1 MSFSALGE
9 LNWLAVIVATIV
21 YFALGALWYSQAGF
35 AKPWMRSIG
44 WNPSAEAPPPSASF
58 YLLPLFGYLVLVIAI
73 GMLAIATGSDTFAEG
88 LTLGIVL
95 GVLFSGALF
104 FTTAK
109 FEPTKPQ
116 PMNWFIISG
125 GYAAV
130 GILISSII
138 LAVW

>member
-1 MSFSALGE
+1 MSFSTLGE

-44 WNPSAEAPPPSASF
+44 WNPAADAPAPSASY
-58 YLLPLFGYLVLVIAI
+58 YLLPFFGYLVLVIGI
-73 GMLAIATGSDTFAEG
+73 GMLAVATGSDSFGEG
-88 LTLGIVL
+88 LALGVVLGIL
-95 GVLFSGALF
+95 IAGPIF

-109 FEPTKPQ
+109 FEPTKPE
-116 PMNWFIISG
+116 PMTWFFVSG
-125 GYAAV
+125 GYAAA